1 MATESAQR
9 DFQRGIRQATG
20 RDLPGVQLVFT
31 DADLQALGAMDPGA
45 ASQAI
50 VDAGR
55 QYGSQDMHPSALAQ
69 IRVHRSTGS
78 TPHVRPEA
86 GKQSLRS
93 GLDVGELSHP
103 VGGDRFAAPGVAELG
118 DDLYVPGR
126 QPGAGF

>member
-9 DFQRGIRQATG
+9 DFQRGIRLATG

-31 DADLQALGAMDPGA
+31 DADLRALGAMVPEA
-45 ASQAI
+45 ASQEI

-55 QYGSQDMHPSALAQ
+55 RYGSQYMHHSALAQ
-69 IRVHRSTGS
+69 IQAHRSTGS

-103 VGGDRFAAPGVAELG
+103 VGGDRFAAPGLG